1 MAPRVLRLRGVGA
14 VFCFSATGR
23 RYNLAHT
30 AFRRMLKKPS
40 SALGQ
45 KLVKEVSPSAD
56 GRNNVV
62 PTCRDQADLTHP
74 DPLSPLPCGPQPSG
88 LRPPKGFSPQA
99 GGGPRGR
106 GVPRRRGTG

>member
-1 MAPRVLRLRGVGA
+1 VAPRVLRLRGVGA

-30 AFRRMLKKPS
+30 ASRRVLEKPS
-40 SALGQ
+40 SVLSQ
-45 KLVKEVSPSAD
+45 NFVKEVSPSAD
-56 GRNNVV
+56 GRSNVV

-74 DPLSPLPCGPQPSG
+74 DPLSPSPCGPQPSG

-106 GVPRRRGTG
+106 GVSRRRGTG